1 MVGKLRFARACC
13 AALVACGAVA
23 CGGGGGGGGGGSTV
37 AQQFALST
45 DSLGFFASSPLAATP
60 PPQTVT
66 ATFNGVAASALFVR
80 IVVTGTAV
88 GAVDDFVTTGPNSG
102 RMTVHAASPSSLG
115 TGTHAAVITVSAC
128 TTGINCSGRQ
138 LGGSPATINVA
149 YQIGA
154 VPPAPDAVAPSV
166 GTAGAAGEV
175 VLRGSNFTQ
184 ATAVSF
190 GGVPAQSRTFL
201 STTEIHARHPALVAG
216 SVAVALNGGAT
227 PFGGTLQLVQAGLF
241 QNATLSY
248 PSALQNL
255 RGLVFDARRQA
266 LIVGAGFATPGAN
279 QVWRYAFSNGIG
291 QAVPAQA
298 IVANLRDLALSIDG
312 QRLLALTDTALVE
325 LNPLNLL
332 TQATT
337 PRTTNPATAA
347 DAFLKAIVPT
357 NDGQAV
363 VVSGSSGSGQ
373 QWLYAVAART
383 FGTPR
388 DTYSHPVAGGP
399 DNGARAVIQQGGVS
413 PAQPLRQY
421 SASSGLVS
429 STSLALSRFFTVDR
443 AENSDPPVFDR
454 GGSRMLAAAQQSHA
468 VYDANFTELGT
479 VFSAS
484 ATSATA
490 SYALSPT
497 GNRAYILELG
507 AAVCRVRAFDL
518 SIAVGPGQP
527 FPEITIGFPINL
539 LPACPASSTAR
550 TPIRMLLTPSG
561 DALFIAGNLLAR
573 VLRLP

>member
-1 MVGKLRFARACC
+1 MVRNLGRACC
-13 AALVACGAVA
+13 AALIACAIAA
-23 CGGGGGGGGGGSTV
+23 CGGGRGDGGGGSTV
-37 AQQFALST
+37 LQQFALST
-45 DSLGFFASSPLAATP
+45 DSLGFFASSPVAATP
-60 PPQTVT
+60 PAQTVT

-88 GAVDDFVTTGPNSG
+88 SAVDDFVTTGPNSG
-102 RMTVHAASPSSLG
+102 RLTVHAAPPSSLG
-115 TGTHAAVITVSAC
+115 TGAHTSVITVSAC
-128 TTGINCSGRQ
+128 TTDINCSGRQ
-138 LGGSPATINVA
+138 LGGSPATLNVV

-154 VPPAPDAVAPSV
+154 VPPPPDAVAPSV

-184 ATAVSF
+184 ATAVGF

-201 STTEIHARHPALVAG
+201 SSTEIHARYPALAAG
-216 SVAVALNGGAT
+216 SVAVTLNGGAT
-227 PFGGTLQLVQAGLF
+227 PFSGTLQLVQAGLF
-241 QNATLSY
+241 QSATLSY
-248 PSALQNL
+248 PSVLQNL
-255 RGLVFDARRQA
+255 RGLAFDARRQA
-266 LIVGAGFATPGAN
+266 LIVGAGFATPGTN
-279 QVWRYAFSNGIG
+279 QVWRYAFANGIG

-312 QRLLALTDTALVE
+312 QRLLALTDTAIVE
-325 LNPLNLL
+325 LNPVNLF

-337 PRTTNPATAA
+337 PRTTNAATAA
-347 DAFLKAIVPT
+347 DAFLKAIVAT

-363 VVSGSSGSGQ
+363 VVSASSNSGQ

-383 FGTPR
+383 FSTPR
-388 DTYSHPVAGGP
+388 DTYFNPVAGGP
-399 DNGARAVIQQGGVS
+399 DNGARAVLQQGGVS
-413 PAQPLRQY
+413 PAQPLREY

-429 STSLALSRFFTVDR
+429 SRSLALSRFFTVDR
-443 AENSDPPVFDR
+443 AENTDPPVFDR
-454 GGSRMLAAAQQSHA
+454 GGSRMLAAGLQPHA

-484 ATSATA
+484 ATTATA

-518 SIAVGPGQP
+518 SVVPGAGQP
-527 FPEITIGFPINL
+527 FPEITTGFPINL
-539 LPACPASSTAR
+539 LPGCPAGNTPR

-561 DALFIAGNLLAR
+561 DTLFIAGNLLAR

>member
-1 MVGKLRFARACC
+1 MVRHLGRACC
-13 AALVACGAVA
+13 AVLLACAIAACGN
-23 CGGGGGGGGGGSTV
+23 GGGDSLGAST
-37 AQQFALST
+37 APQQFALST
-45 DSLGFFASSPLAATP
+45 DGLGFFASSPVAATP
-60 PPQTVT
+60 QSQTLT
-66 ATFNGVAASALFVR
+66 ATVNGVAAGALFVR

-88 GAVDDFVTTGPNSG
+88 SAVDDFVATGPGSG
-102 RMTVHAASPSSLG
+102 RLTVHAAPPSSLG
-115 TGTHAAVITVSAC
+115 TGAHTSVITVSAC
-128 TTGINCSGRQ
+128 TTDVNCSGRQ
-138 LGGSPATINVA
+138 LLGSPASVNVV

-154 VPPAPDAVAPSV
+154 VTVPPDAVAPSV
-166 GTAGAAGEV
+166 GTAGAAGEL
-175 VLRGSNFTQ
+175 VLRGSGFTQ

-201 STTEIHARHPALVAG
+201 SSTELHARYPALAAG
-216 SVAVALNGGAT
+216 SVGVALNGGAT
-227 PFGGTLQLVQAGLF
+227 PFSGTLHLAQAGLF

-255 RGLVFDARRQA
+255 RGLAFDARRQA
-266 LIVGAGFATPGAN
+266 LFVGAGFATPGTN
-279 QVWRYAFSNGIG
+279 QVWRYAFANGIG

-298 IVANLRDLALSIDG
+298 LLANLRDVALSIDG
-312 QRLLALTDTALVE
+312 ERLLALTDTAIVE
-325 LNPLNLL
+325 LNPLNLF

-337 PRTTNPATAA
+337 QRTTNATTAA

-363 VVSGSSGSGQ
+363 VVSASSNSGQ
-373 QWLYAVAART
+373 QWLYAVAARA

-388 DTYSHPVAGGP
+388 DTYFHPVAGGP

-443 AENSDPPVFDR
+443 AENTDPPVFDR
-454 GGSRMLAAAQQSHA
+454 SGSRMLAANLQSHA
-468 VYDANFTELGT
+468 VYDASFSELGT

-518 SIAVGPGQP
+518 SVAPGPGQP
-527 FPEITIGFPINL
+527 FPEITTGFPINL

-561 DALFIAGNLLAR
+561 DTLFIAGNLLAR